1 VNALTIL
8 FCFVVAIPAAL
19 LVVVPAILVA
29 APVLGIEL
37 P

>member
-1 VNALTIL
+1 MMML
-8 FCFVVAIPAAL
+8 FVLVVAIPAAL

-29 APVLGIEL
+29 APLLGIRL